1 MTSYSQLVS
10 LSEKAGDMPFIITKA
25 ATLSLLLTLAIGSQ
39 TPGSTK
45 PPAVGNTAPDFVLS
59 TMDGKRVRLSEV
71 TANSRVVLLVLR
83 GYPGYQ

>member
-1 MTSYSQLVS
+1 
-10 LSEKAGDMPFIITKA
+10 MPFIITKA
-25 ATLSLLLTLAIGSQ
+25 ATLSLLITLAIGSQ
-39 TPGSTK
+39 APRTTK
-45 PPAVGNTAPDFVLS
+45 PPAVGDTAPDFVLS

>member
-1 MTSYSQLVS
+1 
-10 LSEKAGDMPFIITKA
+10 MPFIITKA
-25 ATLSLLLTLAIGSQ
+25 ATLSLLVTLAIGSQ
-39 TPGSTK
+39 APLATK
-45 PPAVGNTAPDFVLS
+45 PPTVGDTAPDFVLS